1 MSQLELAGE
10 ANVSARHVSF
20 VETGRAGA
28 SAAMV
33 MRLATALDVP
43 LRERNLLLQS
53 AGHAPAYRESELHS
67 PPMAHVT
74 KALSLILRANEPF
87 SAWVLDARWRIV
99 MANRPFAEALTTQ
112 WGRPVDA
119 HTLVPDPRPRLLEL
133 LADRGRAQIR
143 NWDTVLRVSLARAYQ
158 DALWY
163 RDDDF
168 GREVKAIAAGARVS
182 ADAILPGRG
191 HADSPV
197 VQIETEQNG
206 SVLRFFNTIATLGAP
221 QDVTL
226 QELRIEALHPAD
238 VETDRR
244 IRALAS
250 TG

>member
-1 MSQLELAGE
+1 
-10 ANVSARHVSF
+10 
-20 VETGRAGA
+20 
-28 SAAMV
+28 
-33 MRLATALDVP
+33 
-43 LRERNLLLQS
+43 
-53 AGHAPAYRESELHS
+53 
-67 PPMAHVT
+67 MAHIT

-112 WGRPVDA
+112 WGLPVDA
-119 HTLVPDPRPRLLEL
+119 HALVPDPRPRLLEL
-133 LADRGRAQIR
+133 LADRSRAQIR

-168 GREVKAIAAGARVS
+168 GCEVKAIAAGAGVS

-191 HADSPV
+191 RADSPV

-244 IRALAS
+244 IKALVS